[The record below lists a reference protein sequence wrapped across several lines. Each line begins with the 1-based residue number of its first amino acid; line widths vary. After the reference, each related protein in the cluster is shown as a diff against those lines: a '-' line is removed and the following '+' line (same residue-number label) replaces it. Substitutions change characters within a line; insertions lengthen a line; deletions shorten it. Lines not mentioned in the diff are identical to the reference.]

1 MTDLLELLA
10 SAFAGFRF
18 VLSRRYR
25 ERTLARWSAQRQMK
39 TMQEVIAAGAGV
51 LFVLLLPVL
60 LWVSV
65 R

>member
-1 MTDLLELLA
+1 
-10 SAFAGFRF
+10 
-18 VLSRRYR
+18 
-25 ERTLARWSAQRQMK
+25 MK